1 MMSYKL
7 FYSEVSRDQIRSLN
21 PKIKPIVKRRLQEL
35 KDDPFTGKSLEKELS
50 GYRSLVAKRFRIIYK
65 IIQNKNIVQIHYVG
79 HRKDIYE
86 ILKEVILKTE

>member
-7 FYSEVSRDQIRSLN
+7 VYSEVSRDQVRSLN

-35 KDDPFTGKSLEKELS
+35 KDDPFTGKSLEKKLS

-65 IIQNKNIVQIHYVG
+65 ILQNENIVQIHYVG